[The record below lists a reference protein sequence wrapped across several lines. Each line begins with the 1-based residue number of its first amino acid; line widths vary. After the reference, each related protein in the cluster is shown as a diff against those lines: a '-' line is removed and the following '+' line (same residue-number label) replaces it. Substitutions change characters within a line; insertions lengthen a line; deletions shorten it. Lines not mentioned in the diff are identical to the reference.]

1 MFFVLLNYLYLAM
14 QKNWLVIHLGK
25 EYFLKVGNKAFKCQL
40 GIGGLKKA
48 IQKIEGDKST
58 PIGKWH
64 LKSIYYR
71 SDRILRPKLK
81 KKNSLKINRITKYS
95 GWCDDIRSNYYNKYI
110 KINSSRPLNI
120 NYESLWRQDNA
131 YDVIIET
138 SHNTKPIIKNKGS
151 AIFIH
156 CSFQDFRTTFGCV
169 ALKKRDFMFLIKNIN
184 SKAYIQI
191 KK

>member
-1 MFFVLLNYLYLAM
+1 M
-14 QKNWLVIHLGK
+14 QKKWLVIQLG
-25 EYFLKVGNKAFKCQL
+25 EANFLKVGNKTFRCQVGL
-40 GIGGLKKA
+40 GGLKKT
-48 IQKIEGDKST
+48 IKKIEGDKTT

-81 KKNSLKINRITKYS
+81 KKNSLKINQITKYS

-110 KINSSRPLNI
+110 KINSSRSLNI

-156 CSFQDFRTTFGCV
+156 CSFQDLRKTVGCV
-169 ALKKRDFMFLIKNIN
+169 ALKKRDLMFLIKNIN